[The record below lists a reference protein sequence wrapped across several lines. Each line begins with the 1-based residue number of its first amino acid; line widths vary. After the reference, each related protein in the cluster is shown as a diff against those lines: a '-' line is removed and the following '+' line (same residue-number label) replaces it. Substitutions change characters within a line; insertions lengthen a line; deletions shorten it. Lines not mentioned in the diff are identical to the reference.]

1 MSLDL
6 SYVTNDKDPAR
17 NSDYIFVRRAP
28 RLGQTLRTGERRT
41 IQNMGS
47 TVRAHCSRHSHRS
60 CALPG
65 RGTSFVPPRPS
76 PATPRC
82 FTTCVGDLGI
92 RSSGVLNVIVFISC
106 SCRHLYEREGRAH
119 ACFSLCV
126 SHCVFLT
133 VRTGPLGPRA
143 CARCVFL
150 LQQLSLQ
157 INISLLVAVVSPTA
171 QESKP
176 KPRRLVRGLQ
186 PETPRNYRYSI
197 PVLNKYVAGVAADL
211 LRLVPAASPQQ
222 LARRLAG

>member
-6 SYVTNDKDPAR
+6 SYVTNDMDPAR

-28 RLGQTLRTGERRT
+28 RLRLGQTLRTGERRT

-133 VRTGPLGPRA
+133 VRTGPLGPVRVV
-143 CARCVFL
+143 CFSCSSCPSKLIFPFSL
-150 LQQLSLQ
+150 LLSLQ
-157 INISLLVAVVSPTA
+157 
-171 QESKP
+171 
-176 KPRRLVRGLQ
+176 RLKSQ
-186 PETPRNYRYSI
+186 SRN
-197 PVLNKYVAGVAADL
+197 PGA
-211 LRLVPAASPQQ
+211 
-222 LARRLAG
+222 